1 MRTAII
7 SFFVSAMVCA
17 ALVPLVRRFAIRRN
31 LFDQATNSRKLH
43 TAVVPRL
50 GGVAIIAGFYAPLVA
65 LLLYPTGV
73 GSAFYAQP
81 SRAFAFIVGGIAIGA
96 LGLFDDLFGA
106 GAKGKF
112 SVQIAVAAY
121 IWCAGFRIEQIQLP
135 SGGVLPLGIFGFAL
149 TVVWIVGVM
158 NAMNLIDG
166 MDGLAAG
173 IALSAATVGFIVA
186 TAGGE
191 PLMAL
196 CMASV
201 AGALV
206 AFLFFNSNPASIF
219 MGDSGSLFLGYV
231 LAVSALRS
239 HQKSSAAV
247 SLLVPI
253 VALALPIADT
263 LLAMLRRGIRGR
275 PIFSGDKEHIHHR
288 LFALGLSHRKSVLV
302 LHAVS
307 VLLGLGSLALVF
319 LAPQVALT
327 VLAGLVVTGLL
338 ALWRLGFFPLD
349 FTSKLVDERH
359 RNAALRRTVKTITAQ
374 LRRAT
379 SIHDVLGSVGVLGPA
394 IEANRVRLDIRGAR
408 SDIHGDFTVT
418 PWHVPRLIDAVSGP
432 KVQARFP
439 LEPGIGHLEIEWTDG
454 RDEIDRDHE
463 IAAETLCK
471 AITRALERTLS
482 STAPALPGGL
492 KPASVPTTADV
503 GPARSA

>member
-1 MRTAII
+1 MRTALL
-7 SFFVSAMVCA
+7 SFLVSGSVCA

-31 LFDQATNSRKLH
+31 LFDQATSSRKLH
-43 TAVVPRL
+43 TAAVPRL

-81 SRAFAFIVGGIAIGA
+81 TMAFAFIVGGIAIGG

-112 SVQIAVAAY
+112 SVQIAVAVY

-135 SGGVLPLGIFGFAL
+135 SGGVFPLGIIFGFAL
-149 TVVWIVGVM
+149 TVVWIVGIM
-158 NAMNLIDG
+158 NAMNLVDG

-173 IALSAATVGFIVA
+173 VALSAAVVGFIVA

-196 CMASV
+196 SMAAMAGSV
-201 AGALV
+201 A
-206 AFLFFNSNPASIF
+206 AFLRFNSNPASIF

-231 LAVSALRS
+231 LSVSALRS

-275 PIFSGDKEHIHHR
+275 PLFSGDKEHIHHR
-288 LFALGLSHRKSVLV
+288 LLGLGFSHRDVVLA

-307 VLLGLGSLALVF
+307 VLLGLGSLALAF
-319 LAPQVALT
+319 LAPQ
-327 VLAGLVVTGLL
+327 L
-338 ALWRLGFFPLD
+338 ALAVLGALVTSGLAALWSLGFFRLEQ
-349 FTSKLVDERH
+349 TSDLFGHRQ
-359 RNAALRRTVKTITAQ
+359 RNAVLRKAVKTIAGQ
-374 LRRAT
+374 LQRAT
-379 SIHDVLGSVGVLGPA
+379 SIDEVLGSVGDLGPA

-408 SDIHGDFTVT
+408 IDIRGNFTVT
-418 PWHVPRLIDAVSGP
+418 PWHVPRLVENLSP
-432 KVQARFP
+432 SVQARFP
-439 LEPGIGHLEIEWTDG
+439 LEPNLGHLEIEWTDG
-454 RDEIDRDHE
+454 RGEVDRDHE
-463 IAAETLCK
+463 IAAEQLCK
-471 AITRALERTLS
+471 AITRALERTLA
-482 STAPALPGGL
+482 STTTPVVSNLSRP
-492 KPASVPTTADV
+492 SVPTPAEF